1 MQRTYFRLVTRTA
14 LRQHPSAKWGFPF
27 QPTWRARLSCT
38 IRTAKHTYSH
48 TQAFTISQDHSP
60 KERKKKENQLLMMI
74 KKTPTTL
81 KEKEGC
87 KHSLYERVCFKEHCV
102 SVRLICR
109 GGWWLYHALAL
120 TPSRRLQF
128 LFSSLWNANI
138 MCISSLSFYELN
150 YVLEKRIYIMKK
162 KKSLSRNFHICL
174 RNVSIFIYIS
184 WYFTCLYHRRY
195 LFFPWLICFC

>member
-1 MQRTYFRLVTRTA
+1 
-14 LRQHPSAKWGFPF
+14 
-27 QPTWRARLSCT
+27 
-38 IRTAKHTYSH
+38 
-48 TQAFTISQDHSP
+48 
-60 KERKKKENQLLMMI
+60 MMI

-162 KKSLSRNFHICL
+162 KNLCLGIFIFASEMFQFLYIFHDISLVYIIVVMIFSLSDLFLLNL
-174 RNVSIFIYIS
+174 IFVGTDITDVI
-184 WYFTCLYHRRY
+184 
-195 LFFPWLICFC
+195 LIMIH